1 MKDNELIELTKQVKP
16 DISDSARDL
25 YKRTIKTIY
34 MKYHKKPLP
43 KRGEKYEI
51 DNLDFI
57 LDFDVMYDLI
67 KLENNRTQGNYASAI
82 TSFPMTAELN
92 KKYKKITQNSNK
104 IKKDNEE
111 NDIVSANKEEKYK
124 LDFEDINNLINDLR
138 KDKMYKESLIVS
150 LMYHY
155 GFRNEVRLFKIIKL
169 KEYKH
174 LQDPKGN
181 YIVVGTKRLFIS
193 RGEFKTDKIYGLTKT
208 DITDKQLKTDILR
221 NVLPGL
227 SSGDYIFTHREHHTG
242 DLVPY
247 SATHLSTLLHRIGEK
262 RLKVGIGT
270 NAINNLFM
278 KSLDDDTIQKLKDRS
293 GNRGTS
299 INTLINTY
307 HNNIK

>member
-1 MKDNELIELTKQVKP
+1 
-16 DISDSARDL
+16 
-25 YKRTIKTIY
+25 

-57 LDFDVMYDLI
+57 KDFVVMHDLI

-92 KKYKKITQNSNK
+92 EKYKEIVKNSNK
-104 IKKDNEE
+104 IKKNNEE
-111 NDIVSANKEEKYK
+111 NDIVSANKEEKYTLEFK
-124 LDFEDINNLINDLR
+124 DIKNLVDILREDE
-138 KDKMYKESLIVS
+138 MYKESLIVS
-150 LMYHY
+150 LMYHF
-155 GFRNEVRLFKIIKL
+155 GFRNEIGSLKMIKIKDYNKL
-169 KEYKH
+169 
-174 LQDPKGN
+174 DNPKGN
-181 YIVVGTKRLFIS
+181 YIVIGNKPKQKLFIS

-208 DITDKQLKTDILR
+208 NINDEQLKKDILHFIFIT
-221 NVLPGL
+221 
-227 SSGDYIFTHREHHTG
+227 SGYNTNYIFHHREHHTG

-247 SATHLSTLLHRIGEK
+247 SATHLSTLLYRIGEK
-262 RLKVGIGT
+262 HLKVGIGT

-299 INTLINTY
+299 INTLIGVY
-307 HNNIK
+307 HNNIN